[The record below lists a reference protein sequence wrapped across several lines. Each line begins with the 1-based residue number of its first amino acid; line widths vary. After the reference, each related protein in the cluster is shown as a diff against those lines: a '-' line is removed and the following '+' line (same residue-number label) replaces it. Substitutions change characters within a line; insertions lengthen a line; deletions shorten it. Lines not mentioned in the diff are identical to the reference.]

1 MRKWLIMAMAALMP
15 VAVVAQDVAASAV
28 DSAAVEMPVVGA
40 ASVELPTVFAL
51 PSFDYSPLPV
61 EVVAP
66 VIAPLEVPPM
76 DLSVRYHFAPGRAD
90 LISGGGFRLSAT
102 GDAQRMPGL
111 MGVESGGFQASQ
123 TISRVTI
130 AVNAQ
135 AHKYGFF
142 NGFARQF
149 GVGGSVSW
157 QVNERISLHAFGSYY
172 STPRMF
178 IPPAVAGFMATSS
191 YGGFA
196 SYNGDGWGFDLGAQ
210 NVYNPSLR
218 HWEMVPIVR
227 PYIVIGN
234 TPIGVDVGPIIYQLL
249 RNAIG
254 SGSNNPTIGPPTP

>member
-1 MRKWLIMAMAALMP
+1 MIVAAVMP
-15 VAVVAQDVAASAV
+15 VSVAAQDFVAPAAAKPAV
-28 DSAAVEMPVVGA
+28 DSAAAPAVEVAPA
-40 ASVELPTVFAL
+40 VELPGVFAL
-51 PSFDYSPLPV
+51 PSFDYTPLPV

-66 VIAPLEVPPM
+66 VVEPLEVPLL
-76 DLSVRYHFAPGRAD
+76 DLSVRYRFTPGRAE
-90 LISGGGFRLSAT
+90 LFSNGGFRLSAE
-102 GDAQRMPGL
+102 GEMQRMPGL
-111 MGVESGGFQASQ
+111 MGVESGGLQASQ

-130 AVNAQ
+130 ALNAQ
-135 AHKYGFF
+135 AHKYGYF

-157 QVNERISLHAFGSYY
+157 QVNERVSLHAFGSYY

-178 IPPAVAGFMATSS
+178 IPPAVAGFMNTSS
-191 YGGFA
+191 YGGYA
-196 SYNGDGWGFDLGAQ
+196 SYNGDGWGFDLGVQ

-249 RNAIG
+249 DNAIG
-254 SGSNNPTIGPPTP
+254 HRQNNPTIGPPVP

>member
-1 MRKWLIMAMAALMP
+1 MRKCLIMLMAAVMP
-15 VAVVAQDVAASAV
+15 VAAAAQDFVAPAVV
-28 DSAAVEMPVVGA
+28 DSVALPEVTVPVA
-40 ASVELPTVFAL
+40 FAL
-51 PSFDYSPLPV
+51 PAFEYEPLPV

-66 VIAPLEVPPM
+66 VVKPLEVQPV
-76 DLSVRYHFAPGRAD
+76 DLSARYRFTPGRAE
-90 LISGGGFRLSAT
+90 LFSSGGFRLSAV
-102 GDAQRMPGL
+102 GGMQRMSGL
-111 MGVESGGFQASQ
+111 MGVESGGLQASQ

-130 AVNAQ
+130 ALNAQ
-135 AHKYGFF
+135 AHKYGYF

-157 QVNERISLHAFGSYY
+157 QVNERLSLHAFGSYY

-191 YGGFA
+191 YGGYA
-196 SYNGDGWGFDLGAQ
+196 SYSGDGWGFDLGAQ

-249 RNAIG
+249 NNAIG
-254 SGSNNPTIGPPTP
+254 HRQNNPTIGPPVP

>member
-1 MRKWLIMAMAALMP
+1 M
-15 VAVVAQDVAASAV
+15 VVAAVMPLAVAAQDFVAPAV
-28 DSAAVEMPVVGA
+28 DSAAVEMPVAAGSAVVPGA
-40 ASVELPTVFAL
+40 FAL
-51 PSFDYSPLPV
+51 PSFDYEPLPM

-66 VIAPLEVPPM
+66 VLAPLELPQP
-76 DLSVRYHFAPGRAD
+76 DLNVKYHFTPGRAD
-90 LISGGGFRLSAT
+90 LFKSGGFRLSAV
-102 GDAQRMPGL
+102 GEMQLMPGL
-111 MGVESGGFQASQ
+111 MGVESGGLQASQ

-135 AHKYGFF
+135 ANKYGFF

-172 STPRMF
+172 NTPRMF

-196 SYNGDGWGFDLGAQ
+196 SYSGDGWGFDLGAQ

-249 RNAIG
+249 DNAIG
-254 SGSNNPTIGPPTP
+254 HRRNNPTIGPPVP